1 MGGNYEHKARTM
13 EEEEAIFR
21 VGTWKG
27 IRRRRR
33 PAVILLTQSLE
44 EAKHKSD
51 KKERNARRGREE
63 RELMWFHMWGRAN
76 VMRDERNLRL
86 LRSLL

>member
-13 EEEEAIFR
+13 EEEAIFR